1 MRNDSIQVLKD
12 NEVLELLKNKII
24 NLYNEDSDRIIKIIC
39 EKYV

>member
-24 NLYNEDSDRIIKIIC
+24 NLYNRDSDRIIKIIC
-39 EKYV
+39 AKYV